1 MRGLRLLIA
10 MLALLVLATACA
22 EEAADEEP
30 EEPEE
35 AAAEDDHE
43 DHDEDD
49 DHDHDGDAAV
59 EEFEVLDR
67 DADEEVVAY
76 VHDDH
81 WDGEL
86 PDIAEGDNLSLG
98 ARIVDADGEEID
110 LDGDE
115 HALGVELAEDAP
127 TGVVELDEHGDHLH
141 VIGEAEGSTEIVLHW
156 RADGEVAYETPPLA
170 VTVDFTAQAYTGGRE
185 VLDPE
190 PRLAIADGDEPE
202 LGIYDLIEEETLEA
216 FDLAA
221 PDPILEPAGVLGQT
235 LVASQPDADTAHVID
250 VATWAL
256 EHGDHAHYYLDDPRE
271 LAALDLDTPIHTTYG
286 HQRIGIFADGEGVA
300 VLVDEQASLE
310 AGEAVTEE
318 IATAAPHHGAV
329 LPLGA
334 DRAIVSDVEDDHEEG
349 LPETVALHDGGEQVE
364 THACPGLHGGTVTA
378 GGAALACEDAILAL
392 EAHGD
397 HLDATEIAYP
407 DAVDRLGYLAGHPD
421 HDHVAATDGGDQL
434 VIADTADGEIVE
446 VVELPAE
453 AATGAHVDDDG
464 SLLVVTDDGVVHQVD
479 LDTGELI
486 ASSDE
491 TLALDDDGSEPGI
504 AGGRDRAYVSSP
516 GDGRILELATND
528 DLRLARDFDV
538 GGTPA
543 GLAYFGAMW

>member
-141 VIGEAEGSTEIVLHW
+141 VAAEAEDTTEIVLQWIHDDHTEYESPPLEVSVAHHDHDHDDDHDHDHDEEAAVEELEVVDRGDDEVVAYVHGDHWHGDLPHLHHDEHLSLGARIVDADGEEVELDGDHHGLGVALAEDAEEGVVGFDEHGDHVHVIGEAEGSTEIVLQWIH
-156 RADGEVAYETPPLA
+156 DDHTEYETPPL
-170 VTVDFTAQAYTGGRE
+170 E
-185 VLDPE
+185 V
-190 PRLAIADGDEPE
+190 
-202 LGIYDLIEEETLEA
+202 
-216 FDLAA
+216 
-221 PDPILEPAGVLGQT
+221 
-235 LVASQPDADTAHVID
+235 S
-250 VATWAL
+250 
-256 EHGDHAHYYLDDPRE
+256 
-271 LAALDLDTPIHTTYG
+271 
-286 HQRIGIFADGEGVA
+286 
-300 VLVDEQASLE
+300 
-310 AGEAVTEE
+310 
-318 IATAAPHHGAV
+318 
-329 LPLGA
+329 
-334 DRAIVSDVEDDHEEG
+334 VEDH
-349 LPETVALHDGGEQVE
+349 
-364 THACPGLHGGTVTA
+364 
-378 GGAALACEDAILAL
+378 
-392 EAHGD
+392 
-397 HLDATEIAYP
+397 
-407 DAVDRLGYLAGHPD
+407 
-421 HDHVAATDGGDQL
+421 
-434 VIADTADGEIVE
+434 
-446 VVELPAE
+446 
-453 AATGAHVDDDG
+453 
-464 SLLVVTDDGVVHQVD
+464 
-479 LDTGELI
+479 
-486 ASSDE
+486 
-491 TLALDDDGSEPGI
+491 
-504 AGGRDRAYVSSP
+504 
-516 GDGRILELATND
+516 
-528 DLRLARDFDV
+528 
-538 GGTPA
+538 
-543 GLAYFGAMW
+543 